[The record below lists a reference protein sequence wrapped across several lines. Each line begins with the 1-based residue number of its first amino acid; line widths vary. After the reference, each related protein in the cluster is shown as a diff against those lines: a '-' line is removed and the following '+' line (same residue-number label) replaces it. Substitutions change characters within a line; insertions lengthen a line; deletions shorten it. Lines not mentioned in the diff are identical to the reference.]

1 MVFLWNNVGIN
12 GINTVKILLIGL
24 DEGMFSLF
32 AQGAAVR
39 QTPERHWSPD
49 TGFSQGAHNCS
60 LTDSKPATGR
70 QIVLFFKALGFFSM
84 YLKRTDFRSLKML
97 LLLERIENGDWV
109 EPLLNGSH
117 ISSKDLWGL
126 SLKHVE
132 AVV

>member
-60 LTDSKPATGR
+60 LTDISN
-70 QIVLFFKALGFFSM
+70 FFSQ
-84 YLKRTDFRSLKML
+84 SLNL
-97 LLLERIENGDWV
+97 G
-109 EPLLNGSH
+109 GSFITH
-117 ISSKDLWGL
+117 
-126 SLKHVE
+126 
-132 AVV
+132 